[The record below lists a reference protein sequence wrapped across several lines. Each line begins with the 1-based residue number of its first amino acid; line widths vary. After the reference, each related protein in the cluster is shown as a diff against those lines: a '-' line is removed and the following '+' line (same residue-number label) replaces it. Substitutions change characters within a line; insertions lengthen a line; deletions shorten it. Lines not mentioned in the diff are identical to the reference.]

1 MNERELFNHH
11 DLYPHLKA
19 IVDKAKSMGA
29 RVGSCAEYKLII
41 QWPKGKQAVVRWFRQ
56 GPYRR
61 LLFTT
66 SSNQLARLE
75 SRDPSMRERQTALQN
90 APPANVSSMYKA
102 DPLDDL
108 PPIVRCNN
116 LSTNSATLTGGT

>member
-1 MNERELFNHH
+1 MNEWEQFNHH
-11 DLYPHLKA
+11 DLYPRLKA
-19 IVDKAKSMGA
+19 IADKAKSMGA
-29 RVGSCAEYKLII
+29 RVGSCGEYKIII
-41 QWPKGKQAVVRWFRQ
+41 QWPEGKKVFVRWFCQ

-66 SSNQLARLE
+66 FSNQLAHLE

-90 APPANVSSMYKA
+90 GPPANVSSVYEA

-108 PPIVRCNN
+108 PPIVLWNN
-116 LSTNSATLTGGT
+116 LSTNLATLTGGT

>member
-1 MNERELFNHH
+1 MNERGLFNHH

-29 RVGSCAEYKLII
+29 RAGSCAECKTIT
-41 QWPKGKQAVVRWFRQ
+41 QWPEGKKVIVRRFRQ

-61 LLFTT
+61 LLFTPF
-66 SSNQLARLE
+66 SNRIVHLE
-75 SRDPSMRERQTALQN
+75 SRDPGMRERQTALQN

-108 PPIVRCNN
+108 PLIVLWNN
-116 LSTNSATLTGGT
+116 LSTNSATFTGGT